1 MALPKFEVSTYDI
14 KLPISQL
21 DIKYRPYLVKEEK
34 NLMIANETGEQKD
47 VINAVKNLIDNCTNN
62 TLKSGVI
69 PMADLEYL
77 FVNIRAK
84 SSGETTKVSIKCPDE
99 ENTYVTKEI
108 KLTDLQVDKPLPD
121 SNLVRI
127 DDNVA
132 IEFRYPSI
140 DDLSHLKDFKSPTMD
155 DLFQIIINCVHR
167 VIDGEKVYEKTDFND
182 KESKDFIESL
192 SSSQFNKVR
201 TFFDS
206 IPKLYKDVEV
216 NNPNTNVSST
226 VRLEGLNS
234 FFI

>member
-14 KLPISQL
+14 KLPISKI
-21 DIKYRPYLVKEEK
+21 DIKFRPYLVKEEK
-34 NLMIANETGEQKD
+34 NLMIANETGVQKD
-47 VINAVKNLIDNCTNN
+47 IISAVKSLIENCTNH
-62 TLKSGVI
+62 TVKAGKL

-108 KLTDLQVDKPLPD
+108 NLTDLVVDNVLPD
-121 SNLVRI
+121 SNLVKI
-127 DDNVA
+127 DDNIS
-132 IEFRYPSI
+132 IEFRYPNI
-140 DDLSHLKDFKSPTMD
+140 DDLNELKDIKSPNME
-155 DLFQIIINCVHR
+155 DLFNVIVKCVYR
-167 VIDGEKVYEKTDFND
+167 VIDGEKVYERTDFND
-182 KESKDFIESL
+182 KETKEFIESL
-192 SSSQFNKVR
+192 STTQFNKIKV
-201 TFFDS
+201 FFDN

-234 FFI
+234 FFT

>member
-34 NLMIANETGEQKD
+34 NLMIANETGNQKD
-47 VINAVKNLIDNCTNN
+47 IILAVKNLIENCTNK
-62 TLKSGVI
+62 TVKAGML

-84 SSGETTKVSIKCPDE
+84 SSGETTKVSVRCPDE
-99 ENTYVTKEI
+99 ENTFVTKEL
-108 KLTDLQVDKPLPD
+108 KLTELQVDKPKPD
-121 SNLVRI
+121 GNLVKI
-127 DDNVA
+127 DDKIT

-140 DDLSHLKDFKSPTMD
+140 DDLSSLKDFTAPKME
-155 DLFQIIINCVHR
+155 DLFNIIVKCVYR
-167 VIDGEKVYEKTDFND
+167 VIDGEKVYESNDFNE
-182 KESKDFIESL
+182 KESKEFLESL
-192 SSSQFNKVR
+192 SSSQFEKIKV
-201 TFFDS
+201 FFDNV
-206 IPKLYKDVEV
+206 PKLHKDVEV

-234 FFI
+234 FFT

>member
-14 KLPISQL
+14 KLPVSQL

-99 ENTYVTKEI
+99 DNTYVTKEI
-108 KLTDLQVDKPLPD
+108 NLT
-121 SNLVRI
+121 
-127 DDNVA
+127 
-132 IEFRYPSI
+132 E
-140 DDLSHLKDFKSPTMD
+140 LKVKGPIS
-155 DLFQIIINCVHR
+155 
-167 VIDGEKVYEKTDFND
+167 
-182 KESKDFIESL
+182 
-192 SSSQFNKVR
+192 
-201 TFFDS
+201 S
-206 IPKLYKDVEV
+206 IPVSCAINVVPHINVHNKALKSDTVFDINNFRQLIYKQNFYLDS
-216 NNPNTNVSST
+216 P
-226 VRLEGLNS
+226 LDHC
-234 FFI
+234 

>member
-34 NLMIANETGEQKD
+34 NLMVANETGEQKD
-47 VINAVKNLIDNCTNN
+47 IINAVKNLIDNCTNN

-108 KLTDLQVDKPLPD
+108 NPPKIK
-121 SNLVRI
+121 I
-127 DDNVA
+127 DQ
-132 IEFRYPSI
+132 S
-140 DDLSHLKDFKSPTMD
+140 T
-155 DLFQIIINCVHR
+155 
-167 VIDGEKVYEKTDFND
+167 
-182 KESKDFIESL
+182 
-192 SSSQFNKVR
+192 
-201 TFFDS
+201 
-206 IPKLYKDVEV
+206 
-216 NNPNTNVSST
+216 VSSD
-226 VRLEGLNS
+226 
-234 FFI
+234 